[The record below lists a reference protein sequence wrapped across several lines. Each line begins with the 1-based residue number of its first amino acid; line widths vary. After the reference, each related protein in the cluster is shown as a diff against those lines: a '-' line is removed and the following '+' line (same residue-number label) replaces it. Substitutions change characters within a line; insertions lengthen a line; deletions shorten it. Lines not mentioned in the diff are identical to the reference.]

1 MGYKIDYGTCGGAK
15 LPLKKRRFRKKWAM
29 IGIFA
34 GLLALSMLH
43 SKARLGIR
51 DAVLPGD
58 EAVTAAALQELVAD
72 LQAGED
78 FSGAVTAFCDYII
91 TESGT

>member
-1 MGYKIDYGTCGGAK
+1 MGYRIDYSTCGGVR
-15 LPLKKRRFRKKWAM
+15 LPLKPRRIRKKWVVT
-29 IGIFA
+29 GIFV
-34 GLLALSMLH
+34 GLFALSMLH
-43 SKARLGIR
+43 SEVRMGVR

-78 FSGAVTAFCDYII
+78 YSQAVTAFCDYII
-91 TESGT
+91 TESGS